1 MEGKKIEEL
10 YIQYNNFK
18 IIHGPI
24 LFDLTQPLKRIAER
38 NAKKW
43 ASFWCQ
49 EFYFGRFVT
58 ENMRSCIC

>member
-1 MEGKKIEEL
+1 VKNGMEGKKIEEL

-38 NAKKW
+38 NAKK
-43 ASFWCQ
+43 
-49 EFYFGRFVT
+49 
-58 ENMRSCIC
+58 